1 LTSAIGCH
9 VDEPEVRELD
19 QLKEYAAIVQL
30 GSVLRNDQSNGE
42 SVEKMTAGELTA
54 VMHAQPVGL
63 MRLRTAHGTD
73 SETSVRRQL
82 GRAARAVGGSGA
94 QIGMGTGT
102 ATVVRTCVARRN

>member
-9 VDEPEVRELD
+9 VDEPEVREVV

-30 GSVLRNDQSNGE
+30 DSVLRNDQ
-42 SVEKMTAGELTA
+42 
-54 VMHAQPVGL
+54 
-63 MRLRTAHGTD
+63 GTD
-73 SETSVRRQL
+73 NETSVRRQL